1 MERQFLAEYIKLNA
15 AQKQAVDAI
24 DGPVLVIAGPGT
36 GKTQLLGMRVANILK
51 KTDTDAASILC
62 LTFTNRATDNMK
74 RRLVEFI
81 GSDAQAVTVKTFHG
95 LAAEIM
101 NRYPQY
107 FWRGARLSIAPDA
120 VQLEIIQQI
129 MSELPS
135 DHPMAL
141 KFAGQFTL
149 IDDAARSINLAKEA
163 GLTPDKLRAIVA
175 ANLEYI
181 DLIEPAI
188 KDLAGIKVGPKTVAK
203 IAQIV
208 DDLPEQAI
216 NQLITPLV
224 SLQTVITES
233 FGLAQSSFEATGK
246 TTPIS
251 KWKSRWLQKNDGQ
264 YGLFDERKRNDWW
277 LAVADVYKRYRSQLH
292 ARGYYDY
299 ADMLVETILQIEQNS
314 DLRANLQ
321 EQFQYVLI
329 DEFQDT
335 NAAQLRLA
343 HLIADH
349 EALANPNIMAVGD
362 DDQSI
367 FKFQGAE
374 LSNMLGYT
382 RQYPAS
388 KLIVLTDNYRST
400 QALLDSA
407 DSIITHAQHRLVNR
421 LPNLSKKLRAASPPS
436 TKSLVEHRIFRSR
449 EEHLSGLADTARKL
463 LESGQTVAVLAR
475 SHSSLRD
482 MAILLNQNGVPI
494 AYEQSNNILEQPA
507 IEQLY
512 LILKLLTLVKK
523 GEKTNVNELLS
534 LTLRNPMWNIDPK
547 VLWQFAVAQQT
558 KYDWLAGM
566 LASKNARLAGV
577 GQWLGQLTALSA
589 SEPLAV
595 VVEFALGLRDDG
607 TFTSPIKAYFFSS
620 PAMSEAYVEML
631 SAVQLLRSLVAEFRS
646 AGVSKVE
653 DFVRFIDLMI
663 QNNKVISDSSPF
675 VSGERNVELL
685 SVHKAKGLEFD
696 AVIVIDA
703 TNDEWSPRSRGRL
716 PPANLPLRPAEDDS
730 DDYVRLMYVAATR
743 ARHTLLFGSY
753 YKSHSGED
761 VLPVISLSQIPA
773 AEQRPKA
780 SKELVDILEKALLW
794 PRLEQSD
801 ERTLLK
807 PRLETYSLNVSN
819 LINFLD
825 ITRGG
830 PVLFKERNLLRLP
843 GAKSPAAAMGSAVHA
858 ALEEAQLLTNA
869 GNYQL
874 QPVLDEFKKALL
886 AEGLPEADYKKK
898 LADGQRV
905 IKRFIAKHGW
915 QFVKGAHPEYKLV
928 DIYCNDARL
937 SGTLDVF
944 DVTGKDIVISDYKT
958 GRPLTSWSAKS
969 GPDGLKAWR
978 YKLQLIFYALLVDL
992 DKSIRTKGNVV
1003 CQMVYV
1009 ESDNQSRLLQQYQP
1023 TKDDL
1028 TRLGSLIAAVWRH
1041 VMELNFPEV
1050 SRYSN
1055 DLRGVRQFEQ
1065 DLIDGKI

>member
-1 MERQFLAEYIKLNA
+1 MDRKFLAEYQKLNA
-15 AQKQAVDAI
+15 EQKRAVDAI

-36 GKTQLLGMRVANILK
+36 GKTQLLGMRVANILQ
-51 KTDTDAASILC
+51 KTDTSAASILC
-62 LTFTNRATDNMK
+62 LTFTNKSADNMK
-74 RRLVEFI
+74 RRLLEVI
-81 GSDAQAVTVKTFHG
+81 GADAQAVTVKTFHG
-95 LAAEIM
+95 LAADIM

-129 MSELPS
+129 MSRLPG

-163 GLTPDKLRAIVA
+163 GLTPDKLRALIA

-181 DLIEPAI
+181 ELIESAI
-188 KDLAGIKVGPKTVAK
+188 KELAAIKVGPKTVAK

-208 DDLPEQAI
+208 DGLPEQAI
-216 NQLITPLV
+216 DQLITPLV
-224 SLQTVITES
+224 SLQTVIKES
-233 FGLAQSSFEATGK
+233 FELAQSSYEVDGK
-246 TTPIS
+246 TTPLS
-251 KWKSRWLQKNDGQ
+251 KWKARWLQKSDGQ

-277 LAVADVYKRYRSQLH
+277 LAVADVYERYRNQLH

-299 ADMLVETILQIEQNS
+299 ADMLVETISQVEQNS
-314 DLRANLQ
+314 DLRFSLQ
-321 EQFQYVLI
+321 EQLQYVLI

-349 EALANPNIMAVGD
+349 EDLANPNIMAVGD

-374 LSNMLGYT
+374 LSNMLGFT
-382 RQYPAS
+382 RQYPAT

-400 QALLDSA
+400 QTLLDSA
-407 DSIITHAQHRLVNR
+407 DSIIAHAQYRLVNR
-421 LPNLSKKLRAASPPS
+421 LPNLSKKLRAAAPPS
-436 TKSLVEHRIFRSR
+436 TKSLVEHRVFRSR
-449 EEHLSGLADTARKL
+449 EEHLDGLADTARKL

-475 SHSSLRD
+475 SHNSLRD
-482 MAILLNQNGVPI
+482 MAMLLNQNGVPI

-512 LILKLLTLVKK
+512 LILKLTALVKK
-523 GEKTNVNELLS
+523 GEISSVNELLS
-534 LTLRNPMWNIDPK
+534 LTLRHPMWNVDPK
-547 VLWQFAVAQQT
+547 VLWQFAIAQQT
-558 KYDWLAGM
+558 KHDWLTGM
-566 LASKNARLAGV
+566 LNSKGAQLAG
-577 GQWLGQLTALSA
+577 GGKWLERLTALSA

-607 TFTSPIKAYFFSS
+607 SFVSPIKTYFFLE
-620 PAMSEAYVEML
+620 PVMSEAYVETL
-631 SAVQLLRSLVAEFRS
+631 SAVQLLRSLIAEFRS

-663 QNNKVISDSSPF
+663 QNNKIISDSSPF
-675 VSGERNVELL
+675 VSGEKCVELL

-696 AVIVIDA
+696 TVIVIDA
-703 TNDEWSPRSRGRL
+703 TSEEWSPRAHGRV
-716 PPANLPLRPAEDDS
+716 PPANLPLRPAEDDT

-753 YKSHSGED
+753 QKSHGGED
-761 VLPVISLSQIPA
+761 VMPAISLSQIPL
-773 AEQRPKA
+773 AEQKPKA
-780 SKELVDILEKALLW
+780 GKELVSILEQALLW
-794 PRLEQSD
+794 PNLEQSD
-801 ERTLLK
+801 ERALLK
-807 PRLETYSLNVSN
+807 PRLETYSMNASN

-830 PVLFKERNLLRLP
+830 PALFKERNLLRLP

-869 GNYQL
+869 GSYRL
-874 QPVLDEFKKALL
+874 QPVLDEFQKALL
-886 AEGLPEADYKKK
+886 SEGLPEADYKKK
-898 LADGQRV
+898 LADGRRI
-905 IKRFIAKHGW
+905 IKRFIDKHSW
-915 QFVKGAHPEYKLV
+915 EFVKGARPEYKLI
-928 DIYCNDARL
+928 DIYCNDAKL
-937 SGTLDVF
+937 SGTLDVL
-944 DVTGKDIVISDYKT
+944 DTAGEDTLISDYKT
-958 GRPLTSWSAKS
+958 GQPLTSWAAKS
-969 GPDGLKAWR
+969 GPAGLKAWR
-978 YKLQLIFYALLVDL
+978 YKLQLIFYALLIDL
-992 DKSIRTKGNVV
+992 DPSMHTKDNVV
-1003 CQMVYV
+1003 CQIVYV
-1009 ESDNQSRLLQQYQP
+1009 ESDNKSRLLQQYQS
-1023 TKDDL
+1023 TKNDL

-1050 SRYSN
+1050 NHYSN
-1055 DLRGVRQFEQ
+1055 DLRGIQQFEQ